1 MDYNELIER
10 LKKETYW
17 NGGGEPY
24 SKDIHP
30 VICDEAVTAITDLIS
45 RAEAAEA
52 RAEKAEREKAE
63 AIGNLS
69 MIVKFAYEQ
78 RDAAI
83 KVLQSKEEK
92 P

>member
-1 MDYNELIER
+1 MDYKELLEDR
-10 LKKETYW
+10 DFKSPE
-17 NGGGEPY
+17 E
-24 SKDIHP
+24 
-30 VICDEAVTAITDLIS
+30 ICEWMDKAATAITDLLA
-45 RAEAAEA
+45 RAEAEEA

-69 MIVKFAYEQ
+69 MIVKSAYEQ